1 MTNELREHISKLPIH
16 SYVLPGNRTIIGQ
29 VTESNKDSV
38 ELMSAFSIED
48 YYQDD
53 EDQVAKILEPIVP
66 LTIDQKSIISRS
78 HIIIETPAGFDLK
91 NIYCKTILKYQI
103 QSAIQKNMTSSYN
116 LETIDKYSDR
126 WDIQ

>member
-29 VTESNKDSV
+29 LLESTQDSV
-38 ELMSAFSIED
+38 ELLGAFSIED
-48 YYQDD
+48 FYI
-53 EDQVAKILEPIVP
+53 EDQDQPAKILEPIIP

-78 HIIIETPAGFDLK
+78 HIIIETPAGFELK

-103 QSAIQKNMTSSYN
+103 QSAIQNNMTSSLN